1 MVVAM
6 YQVIFVAST
15 NTSFFNYYQQY
26 ISHILKIKN
35 ANTNVDQ
42 LSNAQNC
49 FFLYT
54 MQDATGKVSKW
65 ELLEPLPEE
74 RSLASLEK
82 GKDERERSKVDRT
95 AAITIRRSS
104 PCRWQERFELGI
116 VRQAGRPA
124 LLFSGDGDAPA
135 ADANLPGL
143 SPICRGRVR
152 DIAEIFLDTPY
163 PRYALLSF

>member
-1 MVVAM
+1 MWINFQMHKTA
-6 YQVIFVAST
+6 
-15 NTSFFNYYQQY
+15 FF
-26 ISHILKIKN
+26 
-35 ANTNVDQ
+35 
-42 LSNAQNC
+42 
-49 FFLYT
+49 FYT

-95 AAITIRRSS
+95 AAITVRRSS
-104 PCRWQERFELGI
+104 PYRWQERFELGI

-143 SPICRGRVR
+143 SPILYRGRVR

-163 PRYALLSF
+163 LRYALLSF